1 MSEFMKSL
9 GYELDQWQKDAIGSM
24 TKGHSVFAA
33 VPTGSGKTVLAE
45 YAATLGKKVIY
56 TAPLKAISNQK
67 YHDFSKKFPS
77 VGIITGDIQINED
90 ADLLVMTQEVFRK
103 MIGAKDPR
111 LADIEWVVFDEIHYM
126 SDDDRGT
133 VWEESLILIPD
144 EIRCVFLSAT
154 VPNARDFASWFSK
167 MHSHPVD
174 VFSISKRPVPLTF
187 HVATDNVL
195 MDIGAFD
202 TIKSAKPTIM
212 DTPVVELLKRE
223 DLLPAIV
230 FSCSKTRIEA
240 VARKLSKGDLVTT
253 YQSNAI
259 KKKFDDLLR
268 KTGATDFYMKYRDYA
283 AGGVGVHHAGM
294 MPHCKEIIEHLFCS
308 GMLPVLVSTETFAVG
323 VNGPARTVVFESLEK
338 FDGYE
343 RRMFQPHEFIQMA
356 GRAGRRGFDTNG
368 HVVVLHDPTIPRGE
382 VSKLAN
388 GSARPMKSS
397 LKMTPQLAMQNI
409 QRSVDVKSVIKT
421 SFESFTTS
429 IGDVETFS
437 VAKAYQAQ
445 TSAWQTALAHPGIW
459 QYLKGCKCV
468 MENGVHGTITE
479 ARPAYRVLGDDGETY
494 TSGIVEVVNAPFKKM
509 KLRDMDVQLA
519 VAKLK
524 TTPRVEKPVDYNR
537 VLDAMALDEHQSRL
551 LGEYRDNLAWLEQED
566 LVSNDVLTPLGDIV
580 ANVNSLCPIAAAK
593 VMLKST
599 TERDALTT
607 IAAFC
612 AERTQASGQRVKFTL
627 EEYTPKNVD
636 WNLVRAALDWLD
648 GFDMDTIC
656 KHYNQF
662 EGNVMQCFLRI
673 KNVLNEL
680 ISTDA
685 DTSVLEEMLPKIDRG
700 CLKIK
705 SLYL

>member
-1 MSEFMKSL
+1 MSGFINSL

-111 LADIEWVVFDEIHYM
+111 LADIDWVVFDEIHYM
-126 SDDDRGT
+126 SDDARGT

-144 EIRCVFLSAT
+144 TIRCVFLSAT
-154 VPNARDFASWFSK
+154 VPNARDFALWFSK

-187 HVATDNVL
+187 HVATDNDL
-195 MDIGAFD
+195 MDISAFD
-202 TIKSAKPTIM
+202 TVKSAKPTIM

-268 KTGATDFYMKYRDYA
+268 KTGATEFYMKYRDYA

-308 GMLPVLVSTETFAVG
+308 GMLPVLVSTETFAMG

-338 FDGYE
+338 FDGHE

-382 VSKLAN
+382 VSKLSH
-388 GSARPMKSS
+388 GTARPMKSS
-397 LKMTPQLAMQNI
+397 LAMTPQFAMQSI
-409 QRSVDVKSVIKT
+409 QRSVDIENVIKS
-421 SFESFTTS
+421 SFDSFTTAVDDAKS
-429 IGDVETFS
+429 FTA
-437 VAKAYQAQ
+437 AKAYQAQ
-445 TSAWQTALAHPGIW
+445 TIAWRTALAHPSIW
-459 QYLKGCKCV
+459 PYLKGCKCLL
-468 MENGVHGTITE
+468 ENGMHGTITE
-479 ARPAYRVLGDDGETY
+479 ARPAYRVLGDDGEVY
-494 TSGIVEVVNAPFKKM
+494 TSGITEIINAPFKKM
-509 KLRDMDVQLA
+509 KLKDMDVQLA

-524 TTPRVEKPVDYNR
+524 TGHAEKPEDYVR
-537 VLDAMALDEHQSRL
+537 ILDAMVLDEHQRRL
-551 LGEYRDNLAWLEQED
+551 LGEYRDILSWLEKEL
-566 LVSNDVLTPLGDIV
+566 LVVNGALTPLGDIV
-580 ANVNSLCPIAAAK
+580 ANVNSMCPVAAAK
-593 VMLKST
+593 VMSRST

-607 IAAFC
+607 IATFC
-612 AERTQASGQRVKFTL
+612 AERTQASGQRVKFSL

-648 GFDMDTIC
+648 GFDMDSIC
-656 KHYNQF
+656 KQYNQF
-662 EGNVMQCFLRI
+662 EGNVVQCFLRI
-673 KNVLNEL
+673 KNVMNEL
-680 ISTDA
+680 ISA
-685 DTSVLEEMLPKIDRG
+685 DTDTPVLEEMMPKIDRD

>member
-1 MSEFMKSL
+1 MSGFIESL
-9 GYELDQWQKDAIGSM
+9 EYELDQWQKDAIGSM

-126 SDDDRGT
+126 SDDARGT

-187 HVATDNVL
+187 HVATDNDL
-195 MDIGAFD
+195 MDISAFD
-202 TIKSAKPTIM
+202 TVKSAKPTIM

-268 KTGATDFYMKYRDYA
+268 KTGATEFYMKYRDYA

-308 GMLPVLVSTETFAVG
+308 GMLPVLVSTETFAMG

-338 FDGYE
+338 FDGHE

-356 GRAGRRGFDTNG
+356 GRAGRRGFDING

-382 VSKLAN
+382 VSKLSH
-388 GSARPMKSS
+388 GTARPMKSS
-397 LKMTPQLAMQNI
+397 LAMTPQFAMQSI
-409 QRSVDVKSVIKT
+409 QRSVDIENVIKS
-421 SFESFTTS
+421 SFDSFTTAVVNAKS
-429 IGDVETFS
+429 FTA
-437 VAKAYQAQ
+437 AKAYQAQ
-445 TSAWQTALAHPGIW
+445 TIAWRTALAHPSIW
-459 QYLKGCKCV
+459 PYLKGCKCLL
-468 MENGVHGTITE
+468 ENGMHGTITE
-479 ARPAYRVLGDDGETY
+479 ARPAYRVLGDDGEVY
-494 TSGIVEVVNAPFKKM
+494 TSGITEIINAPFKKM
-509 KLRDMDVQLA
+509 KLKDMDVQLA

-524 TTPRVEKPVDYNR
+524 TGHTEKPEDYGR
-537 VLDAMALDEHQSRL
+537 ILDAMALDEHQRRL
-551 LGEYRDNLAWLEQED
+551 LGEYRDILSWLEKEL
-566 LVSNDVLTPLGDIV
+566 LVVNGALTPLGDIV
-580 ANVNSLCPIAAAK
+580 ANVNSMCPVAAAK
-593 VMLKST
+593 VMSRST

-607 IAAFC
+607 IATFC
-612 AERTQASGQRVKFTL
+612 AERTQASGQRVKFSL

-648 GFDMDTIC
+648 GFDMDSIC
-656 KHYNQF
+656 KQYNQF

-673 KNVLNEL
+673 KNVMNEL
-680 ISTDA
+680 ISA
-685 DTSVLEEMLPKIDRG
+685 DTDTPVLEEIMPKIDRD

>member
-1 MSEFMKSL
+1 MSGFMNSL
-9 GYELDQWQKDAIGSM
+9 GYELDQWQKDAAASM
-24 TKGHSVFAA
+24 SKGHSVFAA
-33 VPTGSGKTVLAE
+33 VPTGSGKTFLAE

-126 SDDDRGT
+126 SDDSRGT

-154 VPNARDFASWFSK
+154 VPNAREFASWFSK

-187 HVATDNVL
+187 HVATDTDIK
-195 MDIGAFD
+195 DIGAFD
-202 TIKSAKPTIM
+202 SIKSFKPTVV
-212 DTPVVELLKRE
+212 DTPVVDLLKQQ

-240 VARKLSKGDLVTT
+240 VARKLSKGDLVTS

-268 KTGATDFYMKYRDYA
+268 KTGATDFFMKYRDYA

-356 GRAGRRGFDTNG
+356 GRAGRRGFDTSG
-368 HVVVLHDPTIPRGE
+368 HVIVLHDPTIPRGE
-382 VSKLAN
+382 VAKLTR
-388 GSARPMKSS
+388 GTARPLKSS
-397 LKMTPQLAMQNI
+397 LAMTPQFVMQSI
-409 QRSVDVKSVIKT
+409 QRSIDIEGVIKS
-421 SFESFTTS
+421 SFDAFTTATGDAESF
-429 IGDVETFS
+429 VA
-437 VAKAYQAQ
+437 AKAYEAQ
-445 TSAWQTALAHPGIW
+445 TAAWRTALAHPSIW
-459 QYLKGCKCV
+459 PYLKNCKCLL
-468 MENGVHGTITE
+468 ENGVRGSITE
-479 ARPAYRVLGDDGETY
+479 ARPAYRVHGEDGEVY
-494 TSGIVEVVNAPFKKM
+494 TSGITEILDAPFKKM
-509 KLRDMDVQLA
+509 KLRDMDAQLA
-519 VAKLK
+519 VGKLK
-524 TTPRVEKPVDYNR
+524 TTPRVEKPERYDH
-537 VLDAMALDEHQSRL
+537 VLEAMALDEHQRRL
-551 LGEYRDNLAWLEQED
+551 ICEYRDIRRWLEMEL
-566 LVSNDVLTPLGDIV
+566 LVANGVLTPLGE
-580 ANVNSLCPIAAAK
+580 IAAGISSMCPVAATK
-593 VMLKST
+593 VMNRGAT
-599 TERDALTT
+599 DRDALSTV
-607 IAAFC
+607 AAFC
-612 AERTQASGQRVKFTL
+612 AERTQPTGERVKFSL
-627 EEYTPKNVD
+627 EGYAPKCVD
-636 WNLVRAALDWLD
+636 WSLVRSALDWFD
-648 GFDMDTIC
+648 GVDMNTIC
-656 KHYNQF
+656 QRYNQF
-662 EGNVMQCFLRI
+662 EGNVFQHLLRI

-680 ISTDA
+680 ISA
-685 DTSVLEEMLPKIDRG
+685 DTETPIIEEMLSKIDRD
-700 CLKIK
+700 CLRIR

>member
-1 MSEFMKSL
+1 MSEFMNSL
-9 GYELDQWQKDAIGSM
+9 GYELDQWQKDAIGFM

-67 YHDFSKKFPS
+67 YHDFSKKFQS

-90 ADLLVMTQEVFRK
+90 ADLLVMTLEVFRK

-111 LADIEWVVFDEIHYM
+111 LSDIEWVVFDEIHYM

-133 VWEESLILIPD
+133 AWEESLILIPD
-144 EIRCVFLSAT
+144 HIRCVFLSAT

-187 HVATDNVL
+187 HVATDNDL
-195 MDIGAFD
+195 SDITAFD

-212 DTPVVELLKRE
+212 DTPVIELLKRE

-268 KTGATDFYMKYRDYA
+268 KTGETEFFMKYRTYA

-294 MPHCKEIIEHLFCS
+294 TPCCKEIIEHLFTS
-308 GMLPVLVSTETFAVG
+308 GMLPILVSTETFAVG

-338 FDGYE
+338 FDGHE
-343 RRMFQPHEFIQMA
+343 RRIFQPHEFIQMA
-356 GRAGRRGFDTNG
+356 GRAGRRGFDTHG
-368 HVVVLHDPTIPRGE
+368 HVVVLHNPTIPRGE

-388 GSARPMKSS
+388 GTARPIKSS
-397 LKMTPQLAMQNI
+397 LKMTPQLVMQSI
-409 QRSVDVKSVIKT
+409 QRSIVIESVIKS
-421 SFESFTTS
+421 SFESFTTEV
-429 IGDVETFS
+429 GNAKTF
-437 VAKAYQAQ
+437 ATMKAYQAQ
-445 TSAWQTALAHPGIW
+445 TMAWRTALAHPQIW
-459 QYLKGCKCV
+459 QYLRGCKCV
-468 MENGVHGTITE
+468 LENGVHGTIVE
-479 ARPAYRVLGDDGETY
+479 ARPAYRVIGDDGEVY
-494 TSGIVEVVNAPFKKM
+494 TTGITEIIDAPFKKM

-524 TTPRVEKPVDYNR
+524 TGHVDKPGNYER
-537 VLDAMALDEHQSRL
+537 VLEAMSLDEHQHRL
-551 LGEYRDNLAWLEQED
+551 LEDYRNILSWLEKEE
-566 LVSNDVLTPLGDIV
+566 LVVNGVLTPLGDIS
-580 ANVNSLCPIAAAK
+580 ANVNSICPVAASK
-593 VMLKST
+593 IMMKST

-612 AERTQASGQRVKFTL
+612 AERTQASGQIVKFSL

-648 GFDMDTIC
+648 GFDMDAIC
-656 KHYNQF
+656 THYNQF
-662 EGNVMQCFLRI
+662 EGNIIQCFLRI

-680 ISTDA
+680 ISA
-685 DTSVLEEMLPKIDRG
+685 DIDTTILEEMLPKIDRD
-700 CLKIK
+700 CLRIR

>member
-1 MSEFMKSL
+1 MSGFVESL
-9 GYELDQWQKDAIGSM
+9 GYELDQWQKDAIVSM
-24 TKGHSVFAA
+24 TNGHSVFAA

-45 YAATLGKKVIY
+45 YAAFLGKKVIY

-126 SDDDRGT
+126 SDDSRGT

-144 EIRCVFLSAT
+144 NIRCVFLSAT

-187 HVATDNVL
+187 HVATDNDL
-195 MDIGAFD
+195 KDISAFD
-202 TIKSAKPTIM
+202 TIKAAKPTIM
-212 DTPVVELLKRE
+212 DTSVVDLLRRE

-230 FSCSKTRIEA
+230 FSGSKVGIEA
-240 VARKLSKGDLVTT
+240 VARQLSRGDLVTT

-268 KTGATDFYMKYRDYA
+268 KTGATDFYMKYRGYA

-308 GMLPVLVSTETFAVG
+308 GMLPILVSTETFAVG
-323 VNGPARTVVFESLEK
+323 VNGPARTVVFESLQK
-338 FDGYE
+338 FDGHE

-356 GRAGRRGFDTNG
+356 GRAGRRGFDTHG

-382 VSKLAN
+382 VSKLSH
-388 GSARPMKSS
+388 GTARPMKSS
-397 LKMTPQLAMQNI
+397 LAMTPQFAMQSI
-409 QRSVDVKSVIKT
+409 QRSVDIESVIKS
-421 SFESFTTS
+421 SFDSFTTS
-429 IGDVETFS
+429 IGDEKTFAE
-437 VAKAYQAQ
+437 AKAYHAQ
-445 TSAWQTALAHPGIW
+445 TVAWQIALAHPSIW
-459 QYLKGCKCV
+459 PSLKGCKCIL
-468 MENGVHGTITE
+468 ENGVHGTITE
-479 ARPAYRVLGDDGETY
+479 ARPAYRVLGDDGEVY
-494 TSGIVEVVNAPFKKM
+494 TTGITEIVNAPFKKM
-509 KLRDMDVQLA
+509 KLKDLDVQLA
-519 VAKLK
+519 VGALK
-524 TTPRVEKPVDYNR
+524 KNPRVDKPANYDR
-537 VLDAMALDEHQSRL
+537 VLDAMALDEHQRRL
-551 LGEYRDNLAWLEQED
+551 LGEYHDILSWLEKEE
-566 LVSNDVLTPLGDIV
+566 LVVNGVLTPLGDIV
-580 ANVNSLCPIAAAK
+580 ANVNSMCPVAASK
-593 VMLKST
+593 IMLKST
-599 TERDALTT
+599 SERDALTT

-612 AERTQASGQRVKFTL
+612 AERTQASGQRVKFSL

-648 GFDMDTIC
+648 GFDMDTIS
-656 KHYNQF
+656 KHYGEF
-662 EGNVMQCFLRI
+662 EGNVMQCFLRV

-680 ISTDA
+680 ISA
-685 DTSVLEEMLPKIDRG
+685 DIDTPVLEEMMPKIDRD

>member
-1 MSEFMKSL
+1 MSGFINSL

-111 LADIEWVVFDEIHYM
+111 LADIDWVVFDEIHYM
-126 SDDDRGT
+126 SDDARGT

-144 EIRCVFLSAT
+144 TIRCVFLSAT
-154 VPNARDFASWFSK
+154 VPNARDFALWFSK

-187 HVATDNVL
+187 HVATDNDL
-195 MDIGAFD
+195 MDISAFD
-202 TIKSAKPTIM
+202 TVKSAKPTIM

-268 KTGATDFYMKYRDYA
+268 KTGATEFYMKYRDYA

-308 GMLPVLVSTETFAVG
+308 GMLQVLVSTETFAMG

-338 FDGYE
+338 FDGHE

-382 VSKLAN
+382 VSKLSH
-388 GSARPMKSS
+388 GTARPMKSS
-397 LKMTPQLAMQNI
+397 LAMTPQFAMQSI
-409 QRSVDVKSVIKT
+409 QRSVDIENVIKS
-421 SFESFTTS
+421 SFDSFTTAVDDAKS
-429 IGDVETFS
+429 FTA
-437 VAKAYQAQ
+437 AKAYQAQ
-445 TSAWQTALAHPGIW
+445 TIAWRTALAHPSIW
-459 QYLKGCKCV
+459 PYLKGCKCLL
-468 MENGVHGTITE
+468 ENGMHGTITE
-479 ARPAYRVLGDDGETY
+479 ARPAYRVLGDDGKVY
-494 TSGIVEVVNAPFKKM
+494 TSGITEIINAPFKKM
-509 KLRDMDVQLA
+509 KLKDMDVQLA

-524 TTPRVEKPVDYNR
+524 IGHAEKPEDYVR
-537 VLDAMALDEHQSRL
+537 ILDAMALDEHQRRL
-551 LGEYRDNLAWLEQED
+551 LGEYRDILSWLEKEL
-566 LVSNDVLTPLGDIV
+566 LVVNGALTPLGDIV
-580 ANVNSLCPIAAAK
+580 ANVNSMCPVAAAK
-593 VMLKST
+593 VMSRST

-607 IAAFC
+607 IATFC
-612 AERTQASGQRVKFTL
+612 AERTQASGQRVKFSL

-648 GFDMDTIC
+648 GFDMDSIC
-656 KHYNQF
+656 KQYNQF

-673 KNVLNEL
+673 KNVMNEL
-680 ISTDA
+680 ISA
-685 DTSVLEEMLPKIDRG
+685 DTDTPVLEEMMPKIDRD

>member
-1 MSEFMKSL
+1 MSGFINSL

-126 SDDDRGT
+126 SDDARGT

-187 HVATDNVL
+187 HVATDNDL
-195 MDIGAFD
+195 MDISAFD
-202 TIKSAKPTIM
+202 TVKSAKPTIM

-268 KTGATDFYMKYRDYA
+268 KTGATEFYMKYRDYA

-308 GMLPVLVSTETFAVG
+308 GMLPVLVSTETFAMG

-338 FDGYE
+338 FDGHE

-382 VSKLAN
+382 VSKLSH
-388 GSARPMKSS
+388 GTARPMKSS
-397 LKMTPQLAMQNI
+397 LAMTPQFAMQSI
-409 QRSVDVKSVIKT
+409 QRSVDIENVIKS
-421 SFESFTTS
+421 SFDSFTTAVDDAKS
-429 IGDVETFS
+429 FTA
-437 VAKAYQAQ
+437 AKAYQAQ
-445 TSAWQTALAHPGIW
+445 TIAWRTALAHPSIW
-459 QYLKGCKCV
+459 PYLKGCKCLL
-468 MENGVHGTITE
+468 ENGMRGTITE
-479 ARPAYRVLGDDGETY
+479 ARQAYRVLGDDGEVY
-494 TSGIVEVVNAPFKKM
+494 TSGITEIVNAPFKKM
-509 KLRDMDVQLA
+509 KLKDMDVQLA

-524 TTPRVEKPVDYNR
+524 TGHTEKPEDYGR
-537 VLDAMALDEHQSRL
+537 ILDAMALDEHQRRL
-551 LGEYRDNLAWLEQED
+551 LGEYRDILSWLEKEL
-566 LVSNDVLTPLGDIV
+566 LVVNGALTPLGDIV
-580 ANVNSLCPIAAAK
+580 ANVNSMCPVAAAK
-593 VMLKST
+593 VMSRST

-607 IAAFC
+607 IATFC
-612 AERTQASGQRVKFTL
+612 AERTQASGQRVKFSL

-648 GFDMDTIC
+648 GFDMDSIC
-656 KHYNQF
+656 KQYNQF
-662 EGNVMQCFLRI
+662 EGNVVQCFLRI

-680 ISTDA
+680 IAA
-685 DTSVLEEMLPKIDRG
+685 DTDTPTLEEMLPKIDRD
-700 CLKIK
+700 CLRIR
-705 SLYL
+705 SLYI

>member
-1 MSEFMKSL
+1 MSGFINSL

-111 LADIEWVVFDEIHYM
+111 LADIDWVVFDEIHYM
-126 SDDDRGT
+126 SDDARGT

-144 EIRCVFLSAT
+144 TIRCVFLSAT
-154 VPNARDFASWFSK
+154 VPNARDFALWFSK

-187 HVATDNVL
+187 HVATDNDL
-195 MDIGAFD
+195 MDISAFD
-202 TIKSAKPTIM
+202 TVKSAKPTIM

-268 KTGATDFYMKYRDYA
+268 KTGATEFYMKYRDYA

-308 GMLPVLVSTETFAVG
+308 GMLPVLVSTETFAMG

-338 FDGYE
+338 FDGHE

-382 VSKLAN
+382 VSKLSH
-388 GSARPMKSS
+388 GTARPMKSS
-397 LKMTPQLAMQNI
+397 LAMTPQFAMQSI
-409 QRSVDVKSVIKT
+409 QRSVDIENVIKS
-421 SFESFTTS
+421 SFDSFTTAVDDAKS
-429 IGDVETFS
+429 FTA
-437 VAKAYQAQ
+437 AKAYQAQ
-445 TSAWQTALAHPGIW
+445 TIAWRTALAHPSIW
-459 QYLKGCKCV
+459 PYLKGCKCLL
-468 MENGVHGTITE
+468 ENGMHGTITE
-479 ARPAYRVLGDDGETY
+479 ARPAYRVLGDDGEVY
-494 TSGIVEVVNAPFKKM
+494 TSGITEIINAPFKKM
-509 KLRDMDVQLA
+509 KLKDMDVQLA

-524 TTPRVEKPVDYNR
+524 TGHAEKPEDYGR
-537 VLDAMALDEHQSRL
+537 ILDAMALDEHQRRL
-551 LGEYRDNLAWLEQED
+551 LGEYRDILSWLEKEL
-566 LVSNDVLTPLGDIV
+566 LVVNGTLTPLGDIV
-580 ANVNSLCPIAAAK
+580 ANVNSMCPVAAAK
-593 VMLKST
+593 VMSRST

-607 IAAFC
+607 IATFC
-612 AERTQASGQRVKFTL
+612 AERTQASGQRVKFSL

-636 WNLVRAALDWLD
+636 WNLVRAVLDWLD
-648 GFDMDTIC
+648 GFDMDSIC
-656 KHYNQF
+656 KQYNQF
-662 EGNVMQCFLRI
+662 EGNVVQCFLRI
-673 KNVLNEL
+673 KNVMNEL
-680 ISTDA
+680 ISA
-685 DTSVLEEMLPKIDRG
+685 DTDTPVLEEMMPKIDRD

>member
-1 MSEFMKSL
+1 MAEITNLFNHS
-9 GYELDQWQKDAIGSM
+9 LDQWQKDAIGSM

-126 SDDDRGT
+126 SDDARGT

-144 EIRCVFLSAT
+144 DIRCVFLSAT

-187 HVATDNVL
+187 HVATDNDL
-195 MDIGAFD
+195 MDISAFD
-202 TIKSAKPTIM
+202 TVKSTKPTIM

-268 KTGATDFYMKYRDYA
+268 KTGATEFYMKYRDYA

-308 GMLPVLVSTETFAVG
+308 GMLPVLVSTETFAMG

-338 FDGYE
+338 FDGHE

-382 VSKLAN
+382 VSKLSH
-388 GSARPMKSS
+388 GTARPMKSS
-397 LKMTPQLAMQNI
+397 LTMTPQFAMQSI
-409 QRSVDVKSVIKT
+409 QRSVDIENVIKS
-421 SFESFTTS
+421 SFDSFTTAVDDAKS
-429 IGDVETFS
+429 FTA
-437 VAKAYQAQ
+437 AKAYQAQ
-445 TSAWQTALAHPGIW
+445 TIAWRTALAHPSIW
-459 QYLKGCKCV
+459 PYLKGCKCLL
-468 MENGVHGTITE
+468 ENGMHGTITE
-479 ARPAYRVLGDDGETY
+479 ARPAYRVLGDDGEVY
-494 TSGIVEVVNAPFKKM
+494 TSGITEIINAPFKKM
-509 KLRDMDVQLA
+509 KLKDMDVQLA

-524 TTPRVEKPVDYNR
+524 TGHTEKPEDYGR
-537 VLDAMALDEHQSRL
+537 ILDAMALDEHQWRL
-551 LGEYRDNLAWLEQED
+551 LGEYRDILSWLEKEL
-566 LVSNDVLTPLGDIV
+566 LVVNGALTPLGDIV
-580 ANVNSLCPIAAAK
+580 ANVNSMCPVAAAK
-593 VMLKST
+593 VMSRST

-607 IAAFC
+607 IATFC
-612 AERTQASGQRVKFTL
+612 AERTQASGQRVKFSL

-648 GFDMDTIC
+648 GFDMDSIC
-656 KHYNQF
+656 KQYNQF

-673 KNVLNEL
+673 KNVMNEL
-680 ISTDA
+680 ISA
-685 DTSVLEEMLPKIDRG
+685 DTDTPVLEEIMPKIDRD

>member
-1 MSEFMKSL
+1 MSGFVESL

-126 SDDDRGT
+126 SDDARGT

-144 EIRCVFLSAT
+144 DIRCVFLSAT

-187 HVATDNVL
+187 HVATDNDL
-195 MDIGAFD
+195 MDISAFD
-202 TIKSAKPTIM
+202 TVKSAKPTIM

-268 KTGATDFYMKYRDYA
+268 KTGATEFYMKYRDYA

-308 GMLPVLVSTETFAVG
+308 GMLPVLVSTETFAMG

-338 FDGYE
+338 FDGHE

-382 VSKLAN
+382 VSKLSH
-388 GSARPMKSS
+388 GTARPMKSS
-397 LKMTPQLAMQNI
+397 LAMTPQFAMQSI
-409 QRSVDVKSVIKT
+409 QRSVDIENVIKS
-421 SFESFTTS
+421 SFDSFTTAVDDAKS
-429 IGDVETFS
+429 FTA
-437 VAKAYQAQ
+437 AKAYQAQ
-445 TSAWQTALAHPGIW
+445 TIAWRTALAHPSIW
-459 QYLKGCKCV
+459 PYLKGCKCLL
-468 MENGVHGTITE
+468 ENGMHGTITE
-479 ARPAYRVLGDDGETY
+479 ARPAYRVLGDDGEVY
-494 TSGIVEVVNAPFKKM
+494 TSGITEIINAPFKKM
-509 KLRDMDVQLA
+509 KLKDMDVQLA

-524 TTPRVEKPVDYNR
+524 TGHAEKPEDYVR
-537 VLDAMALDEHQSRL
+537 ILDAMALDEHQRRL
-551 LGEYRDNLAWLEQED
+551 LGEYRDILSWLEKEL
-566 LVSNDVLTPLGDIV
+566 LVVNGALTPLGDIV
-580 ANVNSLCPIAAAK
+580 ANVNSMCPVAAAK
-593 VMLKST
+593 VMSRST

-607 IAAFC
+607 IATFC
-612 AERTQASGQRVKFTL
+612 AERTQASGQRVKFSL

-648 GFDMDTIC
+648 GFDMDSIC
-656 KHYNQF
+656 KQYNQF

-673 KNVLNEL
+673 KNVMNEL
-680 ISTDA
+680 ISA
-685 DTSVLEEMLPKIDRG
+685 DTDTPVLEEIMPKIDRD